1 MSAPERIPDALP
13 QSGTNQ
19 SKVVDGPL
27 PPCSGAFNR
36 TRERREP
43 SLKKFSL
50 FASEKK
56 PFPTRFAFRPSPGN
70 ARPWKKVWKRKS
82 ARRKEPFLKRFFL
95 LAPELPHF
103 PHFAFR
109 PSPENARP
117 WKKVW
122 KRKSARR
129 KEPFL
134 KRFFLLA
141 PESKFRDKF
150 TRFSLPNYSPTLFPP
165 SLPWRQCRRR
175 PIPELFR
182 DNPADQ
188 DRPYWR
194 HHAAAE
200 DS

>member
-95 LAPELPHF
+95 LAPE
-103 PHFAFR
+103 
-109 PSPENARP
+109 
-117 WKKVW
+117 
-122 KRKSARR
+122 
-129 KEPFL
+129 
-134 KRFFLLA
+134 
-141 PESKFRDKF
+141 SKFRDKF